1 MAVRCPF
8 GCRPELGGPWV
19 PAFAGKTMREFSA
32 RLGPPRFSDSSALSL
47 RFPRESGGPGAA
59 MVPRSREW
67 ISAQWIFRRHD
78 AWVLVKESTLRAVE
92 AVVVQCPFGCRL
104 ELGGPWVP
112 AFAGKTRGRKARGP
126 GAAVV
131 PLPREW
137 TSAQWVFRR
146 HDAWVLVKESTLRAA
161 EAVVVRCPFGCRPE
175 LGGLWV
181 PAFAGKTRGRK
192 ARGPGAA
199 MVPRSRSRPQR
210 SGFSAGTM
218 LGCS

>member
-47 RFPRESGGPGAA
+47 SLHGALPISGAA
-59 MVPRSREW
+59 VVPRPREW

-104 ELGGPWVP
+104 ELGGRWSV
-112 AFAGKTRGRKARGP
+112 ALAGKTGGGKAGGR

-131 PLPREW
+131 
-137 TSAQWVFRR
+137 RR
-146 HDAWVLVKESTLRAA
+146 HGEWASASGVLR
-161 EAVVVRCPFGCRPE
+161 
-175 LGGLWV
+175 
-181 PAFAGKTRGRK
+181 
-192 ARGPGAA
+192 
-199 MVPRSRSRPQR
+199 
-210 SGFSAGTM
+210 
-218 LGCS
+218 

>member
-1 MAVRCPF
+1 MSVHPPF
-8 GCRPELGGPWV
+8 GRRPRPPGPALF
-19 PAFAGKTMREFSA
+19 PYTTLFRTEFSA

-92 AVVVQCPFGCRL
+92 AVVVQCPCGCSL

-112 AFAGKTRGRKARGP
+112 ASAGKTRGRKARGP

-131 PLPREW
+131 PRPREW
-137 TSAQWVFRR
+137 TSAQ
-146 HDAWVLVKESTLRAA
+146 
-161 EAVVVRCPFGCRPE
+161 
-175 LGGLWV
+175 
-181 PAFAGKTRGRK
+181 
-192 ARGPGAA
+192 
-199 MVPRSRSRPQR
+199 
-210 SGFSAGTM
+210 
-218 LGCS
+218 